1 MLRQF
6 VLNIKSYM
14 LFHQCLLRFRRIKF
28 PSSEPHQHA
37 LSACPSLDSIKKVM
51 ATLTLCLT
59 KHYAMLVSWLV
70 DYLVKLHSTLITA
83 AVMAIEM
90 KIVVD

>member
-1 MLRQF
+1 
-6 VLNIKSYM
+6 
-14 LFHQCLLRFRRIKF
+14 
-28 PSSEPHQHA
+28 
-37 LSACPSLDSIKKVM
+37 M